1 MLWLLSESH
10 GCTAHPTSVPDFW
23 WAVLTNGLGYS
34 VNLTDALP
42 TLHLFLSENHQEFPP
57 ITDPSPALPLLV
69 GVSGG
74 FRLAITDYPFPITH
88 YPLPITDYPLPI
100 TYLQSKKP
108 TPVSI
113 STSPDSRLP
122 IPDSRLLQQV

>member
-1 MLWLLSESH
+1 MKFLKI
-10 GCTAHPTSVPDFW
+10 C
-23 WAVLTNGLGYS
+23 
-34 VNLTDALP
+34 
-42 TLHLFLSENHQEFPP
+42 LSENHQEFPP

-88 YPLPITDYPLPI
+88 YPLPITYYPLPI

-108 TPVSI
+108 TPV
-113 STSPDSRLP
+113 RC
-122 IPDSRLLQQV
+122 